1 MNNLRWKKGSFI
13 FNMTLFLLAM
23 NLSAGVITEIGL
35 FEMRR
40 YDMTQAECVDA
51 VGIDGWVSQRGGNG
65 YCTMDAF
72 VDNQYQSELDG
83 VVKGAVCE
91 NYDKDNIPVD
101 ADGLP
106 EACDPRTYEDQ
117 GVPIPGADTILKT
130 LGDVAAA
137 MTSTASIFSAAI
149 VSPLGWLTTTWQQC
163 ASSSVD
169 VNNVQCTEQERSEAE
184 AWTQLINYMQI
195 PIYIMYC
202 LFIIQIIM
210 NRSFRG
216 VT

>member
-1 MNNLRWKKGSFI
+1 MDNLRWKKGSFI

-40 YDMTQAECVDA
+40 YDMTEAECGSA
-51 VGIDGWVSQRGGNG
+51 NAIWVAQRGGNG
-65 YCTMDAF
+65 YCTMSSY
-72 VDNQYQSELDG
+72 VSNQYQNELDG
-83 VVKGAVCE
+83 VVKSAVCE
-91 NYDKDNIPVD
+91 NYDDNNIPVD

-117 GVPIPGADTILKT
+117 GVPIPGADTVLKT

-137 MTSTASIFSAAI
+137 ITSTASIFSGAI
-149 VSPLGWLTTTWQQC
+149 ISPLGWLTTTWQQC
-163 ASSSVD
+163 ASAGVD
-169 VNNVQCTEQERSEAE
+169 VNNVQCTDQERSEAE
-184 AWTQLINYMQI
+184 AWTQLINYMQV
-195 PIYIMYC
+195 PIYFMYG
-202 LFIIQIIM
+202 LFVIQIIM